1 MIKIGSAI
9 VIRQSVAKS
18 MPRLLKLNRSELNY
32 RELVR
37 KAAHLSVLTIS
48 INVHDR
54 FGDFGLI
61 APHKELPR

>member
-1 MIKIGSAI
+1 
-9 VIRQSVAKS
+9 
-18 MPRLLKLNRSELNY
+18 MPPLLKLNRSELNY

-37 KAAHLSVLTIS
+37 KAPHLSVLTFG

-61 APHKELPR
+61 APHMELTR

>member
-37 KAAHLSVLTIS
+37 KAAHLSVLTFG

-54 FGDFGLI
+54 LGDFGLI